1 MELTRD
7 LPSDSATRIIRAY
20 AAGSITTN
28 HETVT
33 RAVVLAADAIAEWA
47 PTSAAAIAEA
57 DVAQLVALGP
67 EVIIIGTGA
76 RLEFPSQLALAPAR
90 ARRIG
95 VEVMDTAA
103 ACRTYNLLVTDGRR
117 VVAALLMI

>member
-7 LPSDSATRIIRAY
+7 LPNDAATRIIRAY

-33 RAVVLAADAIAEWA
+33 RPAVIAAEALAEWRPTA
-47 PTSAAAIAEA
+47 PDDITAL
-57 DVAQLVALGP
+57 DVEQLLEFAP
-67 EVIIIGTGA
+67 EVILIGTGA
-76 RLEFPSQLALAPAR
+76 RLVFPSQAALAPAR

-103 ACRTYNLLVTDGRR
+103 ACRTYNLLVTDGRK

>member
-7 LPSDSATRIIRAY
+7 LPNDSATRIIRAY

-33 RAVVLAADAIAEWA
+33 RSVVLTADAIAEWA
-47 PTSAAAIAEA
+47 PSASAAITVA
-57 DVAQLVALGP
+57 DIEQLVALGP
-67 EVIIIGTGA
+67 ELILLGTGA
-76 RLEFPSQLALAPAR
+76 KLVFPPQLSLAPAR
-90 ARRIG
+90 AKRIG
-95 VEVMDTAA
+95 IEVMDTAA

-117 VVAALLMI
+117 VVAGLLMI